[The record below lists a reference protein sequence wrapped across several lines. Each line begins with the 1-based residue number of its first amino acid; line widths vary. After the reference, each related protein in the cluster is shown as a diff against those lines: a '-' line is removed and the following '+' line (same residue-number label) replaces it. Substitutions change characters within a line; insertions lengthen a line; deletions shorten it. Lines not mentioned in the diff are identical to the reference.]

1 MEKKYKILFLCVQ
14 NAGRSQMAEAL
25 AREILND
32 IVEPYS
38 AGSRPANEVNPLVV
52 EAMKEVGIDISDKK
66 PKGFGDLPKG
76 MIFDFV
82 VNMGCGDTCPYYPSR
97 GTIDWNIPDPKDKE
111 LEEIKKIRDL
121 IRDNIIELGNYLRA
135 LSGDR

>member
-14 NAGRSQMAEAL
+14 NAGRSQMAEAF

-66 PKGFGDLPKG
+66 PKGFDDLPKG

-121 IRDNIIELGNYLRA
+121 IRDKIIELGNYLRA

>member
-1 MEKKYKILFLCVQ
+1 MRKYSILFLCVE
-14 NAGRSQMAEAL
+14 NAGRSQMAEAF
-25 AREILND
+25 ARKLLSG

-38 AGSRPANEVNPLVV
+38 AGSRPASEVNPLVV

-66 PKGFGDLPKG
+66 PKGFKDLPKE

-97 GTIDWNIPDPKDKE
+97 GTIDWNIPDPKNRNP
-111 LEEIKKIRDL
+111 EEIKTIRDL
-121 IRDNIIELGNYLRA
+121 IKDKIIELGEYIRKL
-135 LSGDR
+135 